1 MASKSKYSSTSFI
14 RKVTAA
20 DLNVTAQNAFVNI
33 ENILRSAIPL
43 EDAAERILDTVL
55 MDNDLITKKDV
66 LDRFLDYIHFKA
78 RTGRD
83 HIINLA
89 YPTKRIDDPE
99 IESKI
104 IELVNIHLVPGII
117 FPLLKYFTRNVQN
130 SDTNLYVAHILEKD
144 DVIKPIFETFLM
156 FKKDIF
162 NPDKAAR
169 TKNVKK
175 LQQHTASVDNKTSSP
190 LDAACRLKYILE
202 YIALK
207 QNVSKLYSKE
217 DLLLFRNPSED

>member
-1 MASKSKYSSTSFI
+1 MAGRSKYSPTSFI

-20 DLNVTAQNAFVNI
+20 DLNVNARNAFVNI
-33 ENILRSAIPL
+33 ENILRSSIPL
-43 EDAAERILDTVL
+43 EDAADRILDTVL
-55 MDNDLITKKDV
+55 MENDIITKKDA
-66 LDRFLDYIHFKA
+66 LDRFLDYVHFKA
-78 RTGRD
+78 RTGHD

-89 YPTKRIDDPE
+89 YPTKRIDDAE
-99 IESKI
+99 IEGKI
-104 IELVNIHLVPGII
+104 IKLVNIHLVPGII

-144 DVIKPIFETFLM
+144 EVIIPLYETYLM

-162 NPDKAAR
+162 NPSRTAR
-169 TKNVKK
+169 TKNVKS
-175 LQQHTASVDNKTSSP
+175 LQQHTASVDDRTASP

-207 QNVSKLYSKE
+207 QDVSHLFTKD
-217 DLLLFRNPSED
+217 DLQLFHNR

>member
-1 MASKSKYSSTSFI
+1 MTMASKSKYSSTSFI

-33 ENILRSAIPL
+33 ENILKSNIPL
-43 EDAAERILDTVL
+43 DEAADRILDTVL
-55 MDNDLITKKDV
+55 MDNDIITKKDV

-78 RTGRD
+78 KTGHD

-89 YPTKRIDDPE
+89 YPTKRIDDPYLE
-99 IESKI
+99 GRI

-130 SDTNLYVAHILEKD
+130 SDINLYVAQILQHD
-144 DVIKPIFETFLM
+144 DVIKPLYETFLM
-156 FKKDIF
+156 FKKDVF
-162 NPDKAAR
+162 NQNKTAR
-169 TKNVKK
+169 TKNVKR
-175 LQQHTASVDNKTSSP
+175 LQQHTASVDDRTSSP

-202 YIALK
+202 YIAIK
-207 QNVSKLYSKE
+207 QNVSHLYTKE
-217 DLLLFRNPSED
+217 NLLLFPI